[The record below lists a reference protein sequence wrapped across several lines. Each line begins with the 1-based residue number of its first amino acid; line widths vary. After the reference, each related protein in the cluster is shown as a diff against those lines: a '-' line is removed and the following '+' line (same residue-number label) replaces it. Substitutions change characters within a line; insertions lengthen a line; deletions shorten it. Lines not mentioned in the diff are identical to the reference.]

1 MYLAASP
8 FNWKQAMLPTPKCE
22 QAMLNKVIRQKS
34 KRPQTIEICVN
45 DQWRYVA
52 VEPRHAL
59 VEILRE
65 VIGLTG
71 TKDGCEQGTCGA
83 CTVLVEG
90 RPVLSCLTLAID
102 CDGKDIRTVEG
113 LADGGRISAI
123 QQAFLDQGAI
133 QCGFCTPG
141 MLMSITSLLEQNPKP
156 TIPEIKKALEGNL
169 CRCTGYNA
177 IVEAVLQASGQGVL
191 PVMG

>member
-1 MYLAASP
+1 
-8 FNWKQAMLPTPKCE
+8 MLPTSKRE
-22 QAMLNKVIRQKS
+22 QAMLNRAIRQKS
-34 KRPQTIEICVN
+34 KRSQTIELCVN
-45 DQWRYVA
+45 DQWRNVT

-113 LADGGRISAI
+113 LADGGKISPI
-123 QQAFLDQGAI
+123 QQAFLDQGAL

-141 MLMSITSLLEQNPKP
+141 MLMSITSLLEHNPKP

-177 IVEAVLQASGQGVL
+177 IVEAVLQASDQGVL